1 MALVS
6 VLKTEANVGRAKAA
20 IALRAAG
27 TGVKKG
33 GDAGLTAALRAR
45 LPLPAVVAAARSLRM
60 IGANAVRAVDALEEP
75 PAEAGAG
82 AGGGGGTEAGGRVGR
97 PSAVRL
103 ARYLIRQGDK

>member
-75 PAEAGAG
+75 PAGAG